1 MEKKN
6 TGVIVL
12 VIVLSLMVVGLGG
25 FIVYDKVLSNDKIED
40 TNVSDNVNTND
51 NINDNNESDEPEN
64 NQTNQEVNNNSNLQE
79 NSSDECI
86 NEDSVQVD
94 YSKLTDM
101 GTGIDIKSLSG
112 FNYQLSI
119 SSKGELSYLNKENG
133 KEGKINVKNVV
144 DVVFQQY
151 FGEENGEYFILTND
165 GQLYTIT
172 EKNMNSNNFE
182 PIKDVVLGKVL
193 KIGTFSTCKPGAGCG
208 LGVYCITADGNT
220 KQLVFRSV

>member
-6 TGVIVL
+6 NGLIVL
-12 VIVLSLMVVGLGG
+12 VIILSLLVVGLGG
-25 FIVYDKVLSNDKIED
+25 FIVYDKVLSTDNEKLED
-40 TNVSDNVNTND
+40 TNVD
-51 NINDNNESDEPEN
+51 NIGDNNENEEEN
-64 NQTNQEVNNNSNLQE
+64 SQTNQEVNNNSNSQD
-79 NSSDECI
+79 NSGNEYI
-86 NEDSVQVD
+86 NNKGIQVD

-101 GTGIDIKSLSG
+101 GTGINIKSLDG

-119 SSKGELSYLNKENG
+119 SSKGELSYLNTENG
-133 KEGKINVKNVV
+133 AKGNINVKNVV

-151 FGEENGEYFILTND
+151 AGKENGEYFILTKE

-193 KIGTFSTCKPGAGCG
+193 KIGTFST
-208 LGVYCITADGNT
+208 NT
-220 KQLVFRSV
+220 